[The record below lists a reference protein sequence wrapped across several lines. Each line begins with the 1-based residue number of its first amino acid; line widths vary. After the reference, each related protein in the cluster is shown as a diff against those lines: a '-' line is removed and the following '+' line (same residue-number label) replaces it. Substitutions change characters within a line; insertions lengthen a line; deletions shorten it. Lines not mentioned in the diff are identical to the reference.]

1 MSREELFK
9 NRSLPQLYALVKDKT
24 INTKSKI
31 KLTPLLDDMNLVM
44 ASVKGFFS
52 SLNLALLNKNIK

>member
-1 MSREELFK
+1 MSSEELFK

-31 KLTPLLDDMNLVM
+31 KLTPLLDDMNLVI

>member
-1 MSREELFK
+1 MSSEELFK
-9 NRSLPQLYALVKDKT
+9 NRSLPQLYTLVKDKT

-31 KLTPLLDDMNLVM
+31 KLTPLLDDMNLVI
-44 ASVKGFFS
+44 ASDKGFFS